1 MKMKL
6 PHIVPLSRQAIEL
19 LQLAHLDE
27 NTVRAAYN
35 HALHLKERRLMMQ
48 AWADYLDT
56 LRKGRHGQ
64 CYRRAERRQYAV
76 RRRLSEGRLH
86 SPPRRATAQWIR

>member
-1 MKMKL
+1 
-6 PHIVPLSRQAIEL
+6 V

-27 NTVRAAYN
+27 NAVRAAYN

-56 LRKGRHGQ
+56 LRKG
-64 CYRRAERRQYAV
+64 Y
-76 RRRLSEGRLH
+76 
-86 SPPRRATAQWIR
+86 TASARTFTGGDLLADAALVLA